1 MSEILNIEN
10 LNKSFD
16 GVAPVKDVSF
26 AVDKQSITLIT
37 GENGA
42 GKTTLF
48 NLITGLEK
56 PSKGKITFSGN
67 NITSKPALE
76 IARRGIIRLYQH
88 PRLFKNL
95 LVWENLVAAAQYN
108 TGNSLVNLIFKSKT
122 AKKEDETLKQK
133 AIDLLTKFGL
143 QELSTQTAGEL
154 SYGQQKLISFCMI
167 AMNGTQLALLDEPFA
182 GLNPQTI
189 VKFSNMILQM
199 RSEGITFL
207 IIEHNISKVLEI
219 CDCHIEMKD
228 GVINSLRTS
237 TTLAKAEGV
246 NFQLTA

>member
-1 MSEILNIEN
+1 MSEILNIQN

-26 AVDKQSITLIT
+26 AVSKQSITLIT

-56 PSKGKITFSGN
+56 PTKGKITFNGN
-67 NITSKPALE
+67 NITGKSALE
-76 IARRGIIRLYQH
+76 IAKHGIIRLYQQ

-95 LVWENLVAAAQYN
+95 LVWENLVSAAHQNA
-108 TGNSLVNLIFKSKT
+108 GNSFLNLIFKPKM
-122 AKKEDETLKQK
+122 AKQEDETLEQK

-143 QELSTQTAGEL
+143 QDMSNKTVGEL

-189 VKFSNMILQM
+189 EQFSNMILQM

-207 IIEHNISKVLEI
+207 IIEHNINKALAIADS
-219 CDCHIEMKD
+219 HIEMKD
-228 GVINSLRTS
+228 GTIKTINHK
-237 TTLAKAEGV
+237 TTV
-246 NFQLTA
+246 

>member
-10 LNKSFD
+10 LNKTFD

-26 AVDKQSITLIT
+26 TMDRQSITLIT

-56 PSKGKITFSGN
+56 PTKGKITFNGI
-67 NITSKPALE
+67 NITEKSALE
-76 IARRGIIRLYQH
+76 IAQHGIIRLYQQ

-95 LVWENLVAAAQYN
+95 LVWENLVSAAHQNA
-108 TGNSLVNLIFKSKT
+108 GNSFLNLIFKPKT
-122 AKKEDETLKQK
+122 ARLEDETLKQK

-143 QELSTQTAGEL
+143 QDLSNQTAGEL

-189 VKFSNMILQM
+189 EKFSSMILQM
-199 RSEGITFL
+199 RREGITFL
-207 IIEHNISKVLEI
+207 IIEHNINKVLEI
-219 CDCHIEMKD
+219 ADSHIEMKD
-228 GVINSLRTS
+228 GNIKTINDII
-237 TTLAKAEGV
+237 
-246 NFQLTA
+246 TA

>member
-26 AVDKQSITLIT
+26 AVSKHDIVLIT

-56 PSKGKITFSGN
+56 PTKGKITFNGN
-67 NITSKPALE
+67 NIETKSALQ
-76 IARRGIIRLYQH
+76 ISQLGIIRLYQQ

-95 LVWENLVAAAQYN
+95 LVWENLVSAAHHN
-108 TGNSLVNLIFKSKT
+108 IGNSFVNLIFNSKT
-122 AKKEDETLKQK
+122 ARQEDETLKQK

-143 QELSTQTAGEL
+143 QDLSNQTAGEL

-189 VKFSNMILQM
+189 EQFSTMILQM
-199 RSEGITFL
+199 RKEGITFL
-207 IIEHNISKVLEI
+207 IIEHNINKALAIADS
-219 CDCHIEMKD
+219 HIEMKD
-228 GVINSLRTS
+228 GKIKTINDI
-237 TTLAKAEGV
+237 A
-246 NFQLTA
+246 TA

>member
-1 MSEILNIEN
+1 MSEILNIQN

-26 AVDKQSITLIT
+26 AVSKQSITLIT

-56 PSKGKITFSGN
+56 PTKGKITFNGN
-67 NITSKPALE
+67 NITGKSALE
-76 IARRGIIRLYQH
+76 IAKHGIIRLYQQ

-95 LVWENLVAAAQYN
+95 LVWENLVSATHQNA
-108 TGNSLVNLIFKSKT
+108 GNSFLKLIFKPKT
-122 AKKEDETLKQK
+122 AKQEDETLEQK
-133 AIDLLTKFGL
+133 ALDLLTKFDL
-143 QELSTQTAGEL
+143 QDLSNKTAGEL

-189 VKFSNMILQM
+189 ERFSNMILQM

-207 IIEHNISKVLEI
+207 IIEHNINEVLKVA
-219 CDCHIEMKD
+219 DGHIEMKD
-228 GVINSLRTS
+228 GKIKTINDIAT
-237 TTLAKAEGV
+237 V
-246 NFQLTA
+246 

>member
-1 MSEILNIEN
+1 MSEILNIQN

-26 AVDKQSITLIT
+26 TVDKQSITLIT

-56 PSKGKITFSGN
+56 PTKGTITFNGK
-67 NITSKPALE
+67 NITGKSALD
-76 IARRGIIRLYQH
+76 IARQGIIRLYQQ
-88 PRLFKNL
+88 PRLFKYL
-95 LVWENLVAAAQYN
+95 LVWENLVSAAHHN
-108 TGNSLVNLIFKSKT
+108 TGNSFFNLVFKPKK
-122 AKKEDETLKQK
+122 AKQEDENLKQK
-133 AIDLLTKFGL
+133 ALDLLTKFGL
-143 QELSTQTAGEL
+143 QDLSNQTAGEL

-167 AMNGTQLALLDEPFA
+167 AMNGTHLALLDEPFA

-189 VKFSNMILQM
+189 EKFSSMILQM

-207 IIEHNISKVLEI
+207 IIEHNINKALAIADS
-219 CDCHIEMKD
+219 HIEMKD
-228 GVINSLRTS
+228 GTIKTINH
-237 TTLAKAEGV
+237 
-246 NFQLTA
+246 TATA

>member
-1 MSEILNIEN
+1 MSEILNIQN

-16 GVAPVKDVSF
+16 GVSPVKDVSF
-26 AVDKQSITLIT
+26 ALDKQSITLIT

-56 PSKGKITFSGN
+56 PTKGTITFN
-67 NITSKPALE
+67 EKNIETKSALQ
-76 IARRGIIRLYQH
+76 ISQLGIIRLYQQ
-88 PRLFKNL
+88 PRLFTNL
-95 LVWENLVAAAQYN
+95 LVWENLVSAAHQNA
-108 TGNSLVNLIFKSKT
+108 GNSFVNLILKSKT
-122 AKKEDETLKQK
+122 ARHEDEMLKQK

-143 QELSTQTAGEL
+143 QDLSNQTAGEL

-189 VKFSNMILQM
+189 GRFSSMILQM

-207 IIEHNISKVLEI
+207 IIEHNINKVLEI
-219 CDCHIEMKD
+219 ADSHIEMKD
-228 GVINSLRTS
+228 GNIKTINDII
-237 TTLAKAEGV
+237 
-246 NFQLTA
+246 TA

>member
-1 MSEILNIEN
+1 MSEILSIEN

-16 GVAPVKDVSF
+16 SVAPVKDVSF
-26 AVDKQSITLIT
+26 AVNKQSIALIT

-56 PSKGKITFSGN
+56 PTKGKITFN
-67 NITSKPALE
+67 KENITGKSALE
-76 IARRGIIRLYQH
+76 IARHGIIRLYQQ

-95 LVWENLVAAAQYN
+95 LVWENLVSAAHQN
-108 TGNSLVNLIFKSKT
+108 IGNNFINLIFKSKT
-122 AKKEDETLKQK
+122 ARQEDERLKQK

-143 QELSTQTAGEL
+143 QNLSNQTAGEL

-189 VKFSNMILQM
+189 EQFSNMILQM

-207 IIEHNISKVLEI
+207 IIEHNINKALAIADS
-219 CDCHIEMKD
+219 HIEMKD
-228 GVINSLRTS
+228 GNIKT
-237 TTLAKAEGV
+237 V
-246 NFQLTA
+246 NDIASA

>member
-10 LNKSFD
+10 LNKFFD

-26 AVDKQSITLIT
+26 AVNKHAIVLIT

-56 PSKGKITFSGN
+56 PTKGKITFNGT
-67 NITSKPALE
+67 NIETKSALK
-76 IARRGIIRLYQH
+76 ISQLGIIRLYQQ

-95 LVWENLVAAAQYN
+95 LVWENLVSAAHHN
-108 TGNSLVNLIFKSKT
+108 IGNSFVNLIFKSKT
-122 AKKEDETLKQK
+122 ARQEDETLKQK

-143 QELSTQTAGEL
+143 QNLSNQTAGEL
-154 SYGQQKLISFCMI
+154 SYGQQKLICFCMI

-182 GLNPQTI
+182 GINPQTI
-189 VKFSNMILQM
+189 EQFSCMILQM
-199 RSEGITFL
+199 RKEGITFL
-207 IIEHNISKVLEI
+207 IIEHNINKALAIADS
-219 CDCHIEMKD
+219 HIEMKD
-228 GVINSLRTS
+228 GKIKTINS
-237 TTLAKAEGV
+237 KA
-246 NFQLTA
+246 TA

>member
-1 MSEILNIEN
+1 MSEILNIQN

-16 GVAPVKDVSF
+16 GVEPVKGVSF
-26 AVDKQSITLIT
+26 AVNRQSITLIT

-56 PSKGKITFSGN
+56 PTKGKIIFNGN
-67 NITSKPALE
+67 NITGKSALE
-76 IARRGIIRLYQH
+76 IARHGIILLYQQ

-95 LVWENLVAAAQYN
+95 LVWENLVSAAHHN
-108 TGNSLVNLIFKSKT
+108 IGSSFVNLIFKSKM
-122 AKKEDETLKQK
+122 ARQEDATLKQK

-143 QELSTQTAGEL
+143 QDLSNQTAGEL

-182 GLNPQTI
+182 GLNPKTI
-189 VKFSNMILQM
+189 DQFSSMILQM
-199 RSEGITFL
+199 RKEGITFL
-207 IIEHNISKVLEI
+207 IIEHNINKALAIADS
-219 CDCHIEMKD
+219 HIEMKD
-228 GVINSLRTS
+228 GNIKTINS
-237 TTLAKAEGV
+237 KA
-246 NFQLTA
+246 TA

>member
-1 MSEILNIEN
+1 MSELLNIQN

-26 AVDKQSITLIT
+26 AVSKQSITLIT

-48 NLITGLEK
+48 NLITGLVK
-56 PSKGKITFSGN
+56 PTKGNITFNGN
-67 NITSKPALE
+67 NITGKSSLE
-76 IARRGIIRLYQH
+76 IARQGIIRLYQQ

-95 LVWENLVAAAQYN
+95 LVWENLVSAAHNN
-108 TGNSLVNLIFKSKT
+108 TGNSFLNLIFKPKT
-122 AKKEDETLKQK
+122 AKQEDETLEQK
-133 AIDLLTKFGL
+133 ALDLLTKFGL
-143 QELSTQTAGEL
+143 HELSNQTAGEL

-189 VKFSNMILQM
+189 ERFSNMILQM

-207 IIEHNISKVLEI
+207 IIEHNINEVLKVA
-219 CDCHIEMKD
+219 DGHIEMKD
-228 GVINSLRTS
+228 GKIKTINDIAT
-237 TTLAKAEGV
+237 V
-246 NFQLTA
+246 

>member
-1 MSEILNIEN
+1 MSNILNIEN

-16 GVAPVKDVSF
+16 GVSPVKDVLF
-26 AVDKQSITLIT
+26 AVGKLDIVLIS

-56 PSKGKITFSGN
+56 PTQGKITFNEN
-67 NITSKPALE
+67 NLANKSALQ
-76 IARRGIIRLYQH
+76 ISRLGIIRLYQQ

-95 LVWENLVAAAQYN
+95 LVWENLVSAAHQN
-108 TGNSLVNLIFKSKT
+108 KGNSFVNLIFKHKA
-122 AKKEDETLKQK
+122 AKQEDENLKHK
-133 AIDLLTKFGL
+133 AIALLTRFGL
-143 QELSTQTAGEL
+143 QDLSNQTAGEL

-189 VKFSNMILQM
+189 ERFSKIILQM
-199 RSEGITFL
+199 NSEGITFL
-207 IIEHNISKVLEI
+207 IIEHNTNKALEI
-219 CDCHIEMKD
+219 CNRHIEMKD
-228 GVINSLRTS
+228 GKIYNLKQQAV
-237 TTLAKAEGV
+237 
-246 NFQLTA
+246 